1 MFKNSVKYGC
11 LLAVALS
18 LMTSSALA
26 QAVAG
31 LGAITGTARD
41 ASGAVVA
48 DATVTI
54 TNASNGFNRRMQTTE
69 GGLFAAASVAPAPGY
84 KIEVEKPGFAK
95 WQSEDFEVLVGQ
107 TVDFKVN
114 LQVGSSSTKVEVTAE
129 APLVEST
136 KSGVTAAVTQLQIDN
151 LPING
156 RRVDSYVL
164 MTPAVVKDGEFGLLS
179 FRGIAMG
186 NSFLTDGNDT
196 TNSFYNENA
205 GRTRIGS
212 QISQDAVQEFQVLS
226 NGFSAEFGRAMG
238 GVVNTVT
245 RSGTNSIHGTGYGFY
260 RSSTLEALDRYSNG
274 IRTPEHRDT
283 LGFSV
288 GGPIKKDKLFYF
300 INYDYTGRNFPGI
313 NRIVNNSLTDAAG
326 NFIPPG
332 TCTATA
338 AQCGAAINFIQKQ
351 MNVTVPRTYNQHLGF
366 AKIDWQLNDRNS
378 VSFDLNAMHWVSPH
392 GIQTQTV
399 LTGGGLLGNN
409 GNSTVEDRYGKA
421 SWTFI
426 PKATAVNEFRFGWFK
441 DRLSDPAASDLW
453 PSTGPVYI
461 TVAGATVGGTQ
472 AYPRTFP
479 SENRFQLVDNYSWTT
494 GTHSAKFGVDFSTTQ
509 DWMNQLFNQYGSYSY
524 SNITGFAQDFNGG
537 TFHAPGNGKYT
548 TFSQAFGNP
557 IQNIRTTD
565 INFYIQDTWKPT
577 QKFSLNYGLRYEKTY
592 IPQPIVVNPN
602 WPQTGRIPSPTHD
615 FAPRIGLSYSI
626 NDRTVL
632 RAGYGIFYARFHGNM
647 LDTLYLGNGLYQ
659 SSISLLPSQAG
670 APVFPNPVASAA
682 GLPSGSVKLQFAS
695 PDFHNPYTQQGT
707 VALEHQFGRD
717 VSFTASYIWSR
728 GIGLYTQ
735 RDLNLGNPA
744 ATENFTVQNIAGA
757 TVNSFTSPVYS
768 LANRLDPRYSSIL
781 QVENGGQSWYN
792 GLALQLEKR
801 FSRSFQ
807 AQLSYTWSHAIDD
820 GDEQGASW
828 NISNTFNNA
837 TLPGNYRFD
846 KGSSTLDQRHRAV
859 INWVWQP
866 RLDRSNS
873 ALVKYFINGWQL
885 STITTLASAQPVSAT
900 VNSVSTSPN
909 AIFPGIT
916 LAGSTFNGS
925 GGWSRVPFLPV
936 NSLDI
941 DQTYNVDARISHEW
955 PIAERIKLSIGF
967 EAFNVFN
974 TIHNTSVQTTAYSLA
989 AGGIFKPQLTGGVSV
1004 LGQGSAS
1011 QGFPDGTNARRCQ
1024 VLARVTF

>member
-1 MFKNSVKYGC
+1 MFKNSVKYGF
-11 LLAVALS
+11 LLALALP
-18 LMTSSALA
+18 LLTSSALA
-26 QAVAG
+26 QSVAG

-69 GGLFAAASVAPAPGY
+69 GGLFAAPSVTPAHGY

-114 LQVGSSSTKVEVTAE
+114 LQVGSSSTKVDVTAE

-245 RSGTNSIHGTGYGFY
+245 RSGSNSIHGTGYGFY

-283 LGFSV
+283 AGFSV

-300 INYDYTGRNFPGI
+300 VNYDYTGRNFPGI

-548 TFSQAFGNP
+548 SFSQAFGNP

-592 IPQPIVVNPN
+592 IPQPILVNPN
-602 WPQTGRIPSPTHD
+602 WPQTGKIPSPTHD

-670 APVFPNPVASAA
+670 APVFPNTVASAA
-682 GLPSGSVKLQFAS
+682 GLPSGSVKLEFAS

-717 VSFTASYIWSR
+717 ISFTASYIWSR

-744 ATENFTVQNIAGA
+744 ARETFTVQNAAGA

-768 LANRLDPRYSSIL
+768 LANRLDPRYSSIF

-807 AQLSYTWSHAIDD
+807 AQVSYTWSHAIDD

-866 RLDRSNS
+866 RLDRGNS
-873 ALVKYFINGWQL
+873 ALVKYLINGWQL

-925 GGWSRVPFLPV
+925 GGWNRVPFLPV

-955 PIAERIKLSIGF
+955 PIAERIKLSVGF
-967 EAFNVFN
+967 EAFNLFN

-989 AGGIFKPQLTGGVSV
+989 SGGIFKPQLTGGVSV

>member
-1 MFKNSVKYGC
+1 MFKNSVKCVY
-11 LLAVALS
+11 LLAMALPLVPS
-18 LMTSSALA
+18 CAYA

-69 GGLFAAASVAPAPGY
+69 GGLFAAPSVTPAPGY

-245 RSGTNSIHGTGYGFY
+245 RSGTNGIHGTGYGFY

-300 INYDYTGRNFPGI
+300 VNYDYTGRNFPGI

-426 PKATAVNEFRFGWFK
+426 PKATAVNELRFGWFK

-461 TVAGATVGGTQ
+461 TVAGSTVGGTQ

-509 DWMNQLFNQYGSYSY
+509 DYMKQLFNQYGSYSY
-524 SNITGFAQDFNGG
+524 TNITTFAQDFNGG
-537 TFHAPGNGKYT
+537 TFHAPGIGKYT
-548 TFSQAFGNP
+548 SFSQAFGNP

-592 IPQPIVVNPN
+592 IPQPTLVNPN

-744 ATENFTVQNIAGA
+744 ATENFTVQNTAGA

-807 AQLSYTWSHAIDD
+807 AQVSYTWSHAIDD
-820 GDEQGASW
+820 GNEQGASW

-873 ALVKYFINGWQL
+873 ALVKYLINGWQL

-925 GGWSRVPFLPV
+925 GGWNRVPFLPV

-955 PIAERIKLSIGF
+955 PIAERVKLSLGF